1 MQLEGPKPYL
11 YQTDRVYIA
20 RKDPFGSYVK
30 NNLYLAK
37 NKSKTFYF
45 IKMSRNAHIT
55 RNTKETDLS
64 VQIAL
69 DGVGSAAIATG
80 IGFFDH
86 MLEQLAKHG
95 LFNLEISAKGDL
107 HIDAHHT
114 VEDTGI
120 ALGQAIKQA
129 LGDKKGI
136 RRYGHAY
143 VPMDESLSR
152 VALDLSNRPYL
163 VWRVPFTV
171 DRLGEQM
178 ETELFQEFFHALAQA
193 AGITLHIEN
202 LYGDNNHHMI
212 ESVFKAFAKALR
224 MACEIDPR
232 AEGQLPSTKGAL

>member
-1 MQLEGPKPYL
+1 MNSL
-11 YQTDRVYIA
+11 RSA
-20 RKDPFGSYVK
+20 
-30 NNLYLAK
+30 A
-37 NKSKTFYF
+37 
-45 IKMSRNAHIT
+45 IT
-55 RNTKETDLS
+55 RNTKETAIS
-64 VQIAL
+64 ASIVL
-69 DGVGSAAIATG
+69 DGNGGGTIETG
-80 IGFFDH
+80 VGFFDH

-95 LFNLEISAKGDL
+95 LFDLDIAVKGDL

-143 VPMDESLSR
+143 VAMDESLSR

-163 VWRVPFTV
+163 VWRVNFTV

-178 ETELFQEFFHALAQA
+178 ETELFREFFHALAQA

-202 LYGDNNHHMI
+202 LYGENNPHMI

-224 MACEIDPR
+224 MAVEIDPR
-232 AEGQLPSTKGAL
+232 AADQLPSTKGAL